1 MTRARERADGY
12 AGGVGNVFSL
22 NGQTVAS
29 DYTLPSSYNAVS
41 AGTITVNSGVTVTV
55 PSGGVWVVV

>member
-22 NGQTVAS
+22 NGQTVAA
-29 DYTLPSSYNAVS
+29 DYSLPSSYNAVS
-41 AGTITVNSGVTVTV
+41 AGPVTINSGVTVTI
-55 PSGGVWVVV
+55 PSGSYWSVV